1 MSDVTGGP
9 ATLQLPLLPLKNVVL
24 FPHMIVPLYVGRE
37 RSIDALEAAMTHGK
51 QVFLCTQRRA
61 DCEDPKEADLYRVGV
76 LGEVVQMLKLPDST
90 IKVLIEG
97 SSRAVIERF
106 IQVEPHLRVEVSPL
120 EDDVEASPE
129 LEALMR
135 DVVDL
140 FDRYVELDKKVPPEV
155 NLTVRGVEDAGR
167 MADIVASNLGIGVT
181 DKQDVL
187 ETFQMNARLEKLSSV
202 LQREIEILDMDR
214 SIRQRVRQQIDR
226 RQKEFYL
233 KEQMRVIQEELG
245 GEEAHLSELDEL
257 REKVRALELAEA
269 VEERLLKD
277 VDRLERMPPGSPEIS
292 VLHNY
297 LDLVVSLPWH
307 ESSEDIT
314 DLRAAEKVLDED
326 HHGLQKI
333 KERVLE
339 FLAVR
344 QLTKS
349 PKGPIL
355 CFIGPPGVGKT
366 SLGRSIARALNRK
379 FVRVSLGGVGDE
391 AEIRGHR
398 RTYVGSMPGR
408 IIKGLREAG
417 TRNPVFLLDEIDKM
431 SSDFRGDPASAML
444 EVLDPE
450 QNKHFSDHFLEIPF
464 DLSEVLF
471 ITTANVFYSIPRPLL
486 DRMEVINLPGYTA
499 EEKMV
504 IAREFLVPKQ
514 LQDHGLTSKH
524 IEITKPALATMISRY
539 TSEAGVRNLERSIAS
554 VCRKVARDVVK
565 GKTRKMTVAPNRLDD
580 LLGPP
585 RYKPDEGHKEP
596 LIGVANGL
604 AWTEVGGVLLTIEV
618 ITMPGKGNL
627 NLTGQMGDVMQESA
641 RAALSYA
648 RSNAEALGIPVDFR
662 DKLDLHIHIP
672 KGAIPKDGPSAGIT
686 MALAIISALAQRP
699 IRSDVAL
706 TGEITLRG
714 RVLPIGGLKEKVLAA
729 HRIGIHTILLPD
741 DNQPDVADIPADIRK
756 RLTFKF
762 VKTMDE
768 VIALALLPRSD
779 TILLPAIAEP
789 AAVEEV
795 AAANAEAPGQQP
807 SSRPSL

>member
-1 MSDVTGGP
+1 MTDRQ
-9 ATLQLPLLPLKNVVL
+9 ALLQLPLLPLKNVVL
-24 FPHMIVPLYVGRE
+24 FPHMIVPLYVGRA
-37 RSIDALEAAMTHGK
+37 RSIDALEDAMANGK
-51 QVFLCTQRRA
+51 KIFLCTQRRA
-61 DCEDPKEADLYRVGV
+61 DCEDPGEADLYRVGV
-76 LGEVVQMLKLPDST
+76 LGDVVQLLKLPDNT

-97 SSRAVIERF
+97 SSRAVIDRF
-106 IQVEPHLRVEVSPL
+106 LSTEPHLRVEVARL
-120 EDDVEASPE
+120 DEDFQPSPE
-129 LEALMR
+129 LGALMR
-135 DVVDL
+135 GLVDL

-167 MADIVASNLGIGVT
+167 LADIVAANLNIGVT

-187 ETFQMNARLEKLSSV
+187 ETFQMNERLEKLSSV
-202 LQREIEILDMDR
+202 LQRETEILDMDR
-214 SIRQRVRQQIDR
+214 SIRSRVRQQIDR

-245 GEEAHLSELDEL
+245 GEETQLSELDEL
-257 REKVRALELAEA
+257 REQLRGLELAEA
-269 VEERLLKD
+269 VQERLLKD

-307 ESSEDIT
+307 TVSDDVT
-314 DLRAAEKVLDED
+314 DLRTAERVLDED
-326 HHGLQKI
+326 HHGLKKI
-333 KERVLE
+333 KERILE

-366 SLGRSIARALNRK
+366 SLGKSIARALGRK
-379 FVRVSLGGVGDE
+379 FVRVSLGGVSDE

-408 IIKGLREAG
+408 IIKSLREAG

-431 SSDFRGDPASAML
+431 SSDFRGDPSAAML

-450 QNKHFSDHFLEIPF
+450 QNRNFSDHYLEIPF
-464 DLSEVLF
+464 DLSDILF
-471 ITTANVFYSIPRPLL
+471 ITTANTYFSIPRPLL
-486 DRMEVINLPGYTA
+486 DRMEVINLSGYTA
-499 EEKMV
+499 EEKLV
-504 IAREFLVPKQ
+504 IAREYLVPRQ
-514 LQDHGLTSKH
+514 VADHGLSDKN
-524 IEITKPALATMISRY
+524 IEFTRPALAKIISRY
-539 TSEAGVRNLERSIAS
+539 TSEAGVRSLERAIAT
-554 VCRKVARDVVK
+554 VCRKVAREVVK
-565 GKTRKMTVAPNRLDD
+565 GKTRRMTIAPNRLED

-585 RYKPDEGHKEP
+585 RYKPDEGHKEH
-596 LIGVANGL
+596 LVGVANGL

-648 RSNAEALGIPVDFR
+648 RSNADALGIPPDFR
-662 DKLDLHIHIP
+662 EKLDLHIHIP
-672 KGAIPKDGPSAGIT
+672 KGAIPKDGPSAGIS
-686 MALAIISALAQRP
+686 MALAIISALCRRP

-729 HRIGIHTILLPD
+729 HRLGIKTIILPE
-741 DNQPDVADIPADIRK
+741 DNRADIVDIPAEVRK
-756 RLTFKF
+756 HLTLQF

-768 VIALALLPRSD
+768 VIAAALLPKSTVSAPSEATD
-779 TILLPAIAEP
+779 PVGP
-789 AAVEEV
+789 EEA
-795 AAANAEAPGQQP
+795 AAANADAPAGQD
-807 SSRPSL
+807 

>member
-1 MSDVTGGP
+1 LSDVTGVP

-37 RSIDALEAAMTHGK
+37 RSINALEDAMTKGK

-76 LGEVVQMLKLPDST
+76 LGEVVQLLKLPDST

-106 IQVEPHLRVEVSPL
+106 VQDEPHLRVEVSPL
-120 EDDVEASPE
+120 EEDVLASPE

-135 DVVDL
+135 GVVDL

-167 MADIVASNLGIGVT
+167 MADIVASNLAIGVT

-257 REKVRALELAEA
+257 REKVRGLELDAA

-326 HHGLQKI
+326 HHGLRKI
-333 KERVLE
+333 KERILE

-366 SLGRSIARALNRK
+366 SLGRSIARALGRK
-379 FVRVSLGGVGDE
+379 FVRVSLGGLGDE

-514 LQDHGLTSKH
+514 LRDHGLTSNH

-554 VCRKVARDVVK
+554 VCRKVAREVVK

-585 RYKPDEGHKEP
+585 RYKPEEGHTEP

-672 KGAIPKDGPSAGIT
+672 KGAIPKDGPSAGIS

-729 HRIGIHTILLPD
+729 HRIGIHTVLIPE

-756 RLTFKF
+756 RITFKF

-779 TILLPAIAEP
+779 TILLPAIIEP
-789 AAVEEV
+789 APVEEV
-795 AAANAEAPGQQP
+795 AAANAEDPGQQP
-807 SSRPSL
+807 ASQPSL